1 MTSKRDPRR
10 EIWGYVPAVVS
21 HFNPAG
27 DLLIERFAE
36 VVRWHLDRGADG
48 ICVAGDNGEA
58 WSLTADD
65 RRRLAET
72 AVGVVGGRVHVTMG
86 ASATTARQTIE
97 NAEIAAEGG
106 VDSLMITPQAYV
118 MKATPT
124 EVLRRYKAIN
134 KAVPLPIL
142 LYNSPRRTGGV
153 NVDIDLLGALC
164 DALPVI
170 GLKESSRDFF
180 TPEPRHPSFRRA
192 HLRSRR
198 SRPLRLSRPGARR
211 HRLPGDGGGVPG
223 RCRPPHPAPGRRR
236 ALRRG
241 PRSAPRADH
250 GLRNPDGNRHLAGGV
265 EGGVEHDRRSRRR
278 AARAGGTA
286 AASRLAETAGR
297 TRGPRPASRQPGD
310 GRGGRRIAPCP
321 HLRRGGRTRYTTLS

>member
-21 HFNPAG
+21 PFNPAG

-180 TPEPRHPSFRRA
+180 HLSHVIRHFAERISVLVDPGHYVFPGLALGATGFLATGAEFLGDAVRRIPPLAAAEPCAEARDLHHALTTVYETLMGTGTWPAALKAGLNMIGVPAGVPREPVE
-192 HLRSRR
+192 
-198 SRPLRLSRPGARR
+198 PLRPRDSRKLQGVLADLGL
-211 HRLPGDGGGVPG
+211 LPGS
-223 RCRPPHPAPGRRR
+223 R
-236 ALRRG
+236 ATG
-241 PRSAPRADH
+241 E
-250 GLRNPDGNRHLAGGV
+250 AGG
-265 EGGVEHDRRSRRR
+265 
-278 AARAGGTA
+278 A
-286 AASRLAETAGR
+286 
-297 TRGPRPASRQPGD
+297 
-310 GRGGRRIAPCP
+310 
-321 HLRRGGRTRYTTLS
+321 